1 MGPITLFDKSFLQS
15 LNVDESVWFDH
26 FFLTNV
32 CPLFYVETLA
42 DLSKDVQEG
51 RKPEEEVAYI
61 ANKFPEM
68 HGSPNAHHANLCI
81 ANLMGHSV
89 PMTTGQIPLFG
100 GRLVKSGGKTGVVYD
115 QPPESEAFSRW
126 HKQQFLDVERL
137 YAHGW
142 REALQTL
149 DLKELASNFRAL
161 GIDGKSCKT
170 LEEAKALA
178 VSIISGRDKP
188 FERMKLA
195 ILFLHIP
202 QELHRQIL
210 ERWSIVNY
218 PPLIEYAP
226 YVAHVLTI
234 ELFFQIALAANLIS
248 SERPSNRTDIA
259 YLFYL
264 PFCMVFV
271 SWDKLHRRCAPLFL
285 RGDQQFIWGPE
296 LKADLTKINS
306 LYLGLPEAEKERGVM
321 SFAGYPPKEG
331 DFLVSKIWDRH
342 FPNWRDRK
350 HVDVTK
356 TKIDNSKLV
365 EEINKMKD
373 APALMPT
380 EVDFDPSNPDSLTLQ
395 RMVRRKKGSWYQVP
409 KDLKDADDHKK

>member
-32 CPLFYVETLA
+32 CPIFYVETLA
-42 DLSKDVQEG
+42 DLSKVVREG

-68 HGSPNAHHANLCI
+68 HGSPNAHHTNLCI
-81 ANLMGHSV
+81 SNLMGHSV
-89 PMTTGQIPLFG
+89 PMTTGQIPLSG
-100 GRLVKSGGKTGVVYD
+100 GRLVKSGGKSGVVYE
-115 QPPESEAFSRW
+115 QSPESEAFSRW
-126 HKQQFLDVERL
+126 HKQQFLEIERL

-149 DLKELASNFRAL
+149 DLKELASNFRTL
-161 GIDGKSCKT
+161 GVDGRSCKT

-178 VSIISGRDKP
+178 VSIVSGRDKP
-188 FERMKLA
+188 FDRMKLA

-202 QELHRQIL
+202 RELHREIL

-264 PFCMVFV
+264 PFCMAFL
-271 SWDKLHRRCAPLFL
+271 SSDKLHRRCAPLFL
-285 RGDQQFIWGPE
+285 RHDQQFIWGPE
-296 LKADLTKINS
+296 LKDDLTKINS
-306 LYLGLPEAEKERGVM
+306 LYLSLSEAERERGVM

-331 DFLVSKIWDRH
+331 DFLVSRIWDRH
-342 FPNWRDRK
+342 FQNWRGRK
-350 HVDVTK
+350 HVDISE

-365 EEINKMKD
+365 EEINKMKV
-373 APALMPT
+373 APALLPE
-380 EVDFDPSNPDSLTLQ
+380 EVDFDPSSPESVTLQ
-395 RMVRRKKGSWYQVP
+395 RVVRRKKGSWYQVP
-409 KDLKDADDHKK
+409 KDLKDTDDHK